1 MATMKTMATAKC
13 YENKCATNY
22 SIITNNKWNDA
33 YNMQLTKHDTNDDVD
48 TMHLTHTGSLLP
60 LPERLLMG
68 MVEVVLHP
76 TVWSAGGVPKRR
88 RVQAVRE
95 FAWVPGSPGLWDAST
110 VACFQGRFGSWRC
123 FLH

>member
-33 YNMQLTKHDTNDDVD
+33 YNMQL
-48 TMHLTHTGSLLP
+48 HLTHTGSLLP

-76 TVWSAGGVPKRR
+76 TVWSAGGVTKRR